1 MIVSHFGQSGS
12 EVWVW
17 GITER
22 TSLSTTAQTIMAQ
35 PFQTTTAS
43 IETASV
49 ETDSIKT
56 TDTSFTG
63 SSISSL
69 RDAATLDHLTEP
81 AASFSVQSAT
91 NSTGTGQFRDI
102 TGHWAAAFIEGLAQQ
117 DLLKGTKD
125 GKFEPD
131 ALMTRSQFAALL
143 VKLFNLPIMPPARIF
158 GDVPTDFWANR
169 VIQQVYH
176 SGLMSGFDDGTF
188 RPNQPILRTQVLL
201 PLVKALRLSQ
211 GELSLLQRFDDM
223 IAIPGYAKR
232 AIAQAV
238 QAKLVVNYPRL
249 KQFKPNWEATR
260 AEVAAMVYQALT
272 HSQRMPAVRSPYII
286 DPTQPNQAEPQ
297 PNAPAITVVIDPGHG
312 GSDPGAIGIDG
323 LQEKAVIFPIAQ
335 QVVQQLAKQGIRA
348 VLTRTEDRDLE
359 LAPRVEFAKQQR
371 ADIFVSIHANS
382 AGMENPQ
389 VSGVETYH
397 HERSA
402 ESGQLAKM
410 IHQAILQAV
419 KGSDRGV
426 RQANFYVLRH
436 ASMPA
441 VLVETGFVT
450 GREDAAKLATA
461 AHREKVAGAIV
472 KGVLAYVKAIASA

>member
-1 MIVSHFGQSGS
+1 
-12 EVWVW
+12 
-17 GITER
+17 
-22 TSLSTTAQTIMAQ
+22 MAQ
-35 PFQTTTAS
+35 PLQTTTAS
-43 IETASV
+43 VETASV
-49 ETDSIKT
+49 ETASVETASVETASIETDAMKT

-63 SSISSL
+63 SSISSSISSPISSSVSSSL
-69 RDAATLDHLTEP
+69 DATTLDHLTES
-81 AASFSVQSAT
+81 AGAFSVQSAT
-91 NSTGTGQFRDI
+91 NSTGASQFRDI

-176 SGLMSGFDDGTF
+176 SGLMAGFDDGTF

-211 GELSLLQRFDDM
+211 GDLSLLQRFDDM
-223 IAIPGYAKR
+223 TAIPSYAKR
-232 AIAQAV
+232 AIAQAM

-286 DPTQPNQAEPQ
+286 EPTQPNQPEPQ
-297 PNAPAITVVIDPGHG
+297 PNASAITVVIDPGHG
-312 GSDPGAIGIDG
+312 GADPGAIGIDG

-335 QVVQQLAKQGIRA
+335 QVAQQLAKQGINA
-348 VLTRTEDRDLE
+348 MLTRTDDRDLE
-359 LAPRVEFAKQQR
+359 LAPRVEFAKQLR

-419 KGSDRGV
+419 KGGDRGV

-441 VLVETGFVT
+441 VLVEAGFVT
-450 GREDAAKLATA
+450 GQADAAKLATA
-461 AHREKVAGAIV
+461 AHREKIAGAIV